1 MANRSIPGE
10 KVYQGRGQFTGK
22 RGSGASNKPNGEPKE
37 NVQTSVQDVRSD
49 PEVLEVFLEGRG
61 NLVH

>member
-1 MANRSIPGE
+1 MPNRWKSRRKSISRKGI
-10 KVYQGRGQFTGK
+10 
-22 RGSGASNKPNGEPKE
+22 NGEPKE
-37 NVQTSVQDVRSD
+37 DLRASVQCHVRSD